1 MRLFANGC
9 VAVMAAVVLT
19 GCDTDRVDNATTAP
33 DATAAP
39 ASAARGDSDAL
50 LTTKVQAKF
59 FADDRVKGH
68 RIDVDTADG
77 VVTLTGN
84 VDSDAQRQAAE
95 EIARATDGVQ
105 RVENRLAVRQAGDQR
120 VLGSTD
126 APAGSAL
133 EGGEGSP
140 AWITTKIQSQ
150 FYVNPELKPWRID
163 VDTSPAGVVTLRGA
177 VDSEDDR
184 AEAVRIA
191 RSTEGVSRVNDQLR
205 VELQAAATTG
215 TGASVREEGREA
227 RDDLRQGAQ
236 QAVDT
241 IEDGWITV
249 KIQSKYFVD
258 DDVRARN
265 IDVDTTDGMVTL
277 KGSVASE
284 GERQQAVAIAK
295 STDGV
300 KMVHDN
306 LVVDRSMDASRRDTS
321 PRGTTGTRI
330 DDPWITT
337 KIQSKYFLHDDIKA
351 RRVDVDT
358 KGGIVT
364 LNGSVPSDAAKQAAE
379 VIAQDTDGVVK
390 VVNNLTVESR

>member
-1 MRLFANGC
+1 MRLFANGG
-9 VAVMAAVVLT
+9 VVVMTAVVLA
-19 GCDTDRVDNATTAP
+19 GCDTNRVDDAATAP
-33 DATAAP
+33 DATANT
-39 ASAARGDSDAL
+39 ASAVHGETDAL
-50 LTTKVQAKF
+50 VTTRVQAKF

-84 VDSDAQRQAAE
+84 VDSDTQRQAAE
-95 EIARATDGVQ
+95 EIARGTDGVR
-105 RVENRLAVRQAGDQR
+105 RVENRLAIRQAGDQR
-120 VLGSTD
+120 VIGSTG
-126 APAGSAL
+126 APAGSAR

-177 VDSEDDR
+177 VDSEDDH

-191 RSTEGVSRVNDQLR
+191 RSTEGVTRVNDQLR
-205 VELQAAATTG
+205 VEAQAAATTG
-215 TGASVREEGREA
+215 TGAGVREEGREA

-241 IEDGWITV
+241 IEDGWITA

-284 GERQQAVAIAK
+284 GERHQAVAIAK

-358 KGGIVT
+358 KSGIVT